1 MTDPSTPALQRPLPL
16 SVRDALHAFADRMG
30 GPALKAAATSWFVVA
45 VVGQLIFVAYVIGFY
60 GRAAMQGRFETW
72 NKVLPHGYVPGD
84 TFGNLV
90 VSLPSHGESA
100 PRTADLHACLV
111 RRAPAGFAVEWRDMA
126 CPAIVAL
133 LERATGRRAVALVED
148 ECFKGNRS
156 S

>member
-1 MTDPSTPALQRPLPL
+1 MPAAERIERYSDPMEHRWGQRVTLEIPVTLAVAGRTLGRGVLRNASISGALIETALELPVF
-16 SVRDALHAFADRMG
+16 S
-30 GPALKAAATSWFVVA
+30 
-45 VVGQLIFVAYVIGFY
+45 
-60 GRAAMQGRFETW
+60 
-72 NKVLPHGYVPGD
+72 
-84 TFGNLV
+84 NLV

-126 CPAIVAL
+126 CPSIVAL
-133 LERATGRRAVALVED
+133 LERATGRRADALVED

>member
-1 MTDPSTPALQRPLPL
+1 MQAAERVERYTDPMEHRWGQRVTLEIPVTLAVAGRTLGRGVVRNASISGALIETALELPVF
-16 SVRDALHAFADRMG
+16 S
-30 GPALKAAATSWFVVA
+30 
-45 VVGQLIFVAYVIGFY
+45 
-60 GRAAMQGRFETW
+60 
-72 NKVLPHGYVPGD
+72 
-84 TFGNLV
+84 NLV

-133 LERATGRRAVALVED
+133 LERATGRRADALVED

-156 S
+156 C

>member
-1 MTDPSTPALQRPLPL
+1 MPAAERIERYSDPMEHRWGQRVTLEIPVTLAVAGRTLGRGVLRNASISGALIETALELPVF
-16 SVRDALHAFADRMG
+16 S
-30 GPALKAAATSWFVVA
+30 
-45 VVGQLIFVAYVIGFY
+45 
-60 GRAAMQGRFETW
+60 
-72 NKVLPHGYVPGD
+72 
-84 TFGNLV
+84 NLV

-100 PRTADLHACLV
+100 PRSADLHACLV